1 MKRVIEITAKSHE
14 EARALAQKEVRP
26 GETITQSD
34 VLQEPTRGI
43 FGVVGN
49 PDVRIRFTIDE
60 IPAPPPVVPA
70 AAPAAP
76 PIARREPAPETCDEE
91 GTDANLDE
99 ELVDEAEDFF
109 VDEEMPAE
117 SADVGGG
124 RKPRVYTGPTGTN
137 HPDYEQI
144 IRLVHQIAALVG
156 SGEVTINEHIDGDA
170 WVIEPN
176 GENLTPFIGKHGRT
190 LDAIQYLVN
199 IVANKGREDKVKIVL
214 DAQGYRDSRHRRL
227 ISLAHRMCR
236 KVADGGRPVELE
248 PMSTVDRRTIHLAL
262 KDRTD
267 IQTYSRGI
275 EPMRRVVIAPRKGAQ
290 AGGGRRGGARPRRFN
305 GPGRF
310 GNRDQQN
317 DHRNQG
323 ESTGPRP
330 VPMFMGEDGD
340 ND

>member
-14 EARALAQKEVRP
+14 EARAAAQKEIRP
-26 GETITQSD
+26 GETITQSE

-60 IPAPPPVVPA
+60 IPAPPPDIPATVSA
-70 AAPAAP
+70 AAPVD
-76 PIARREPAPETCDEE
+76 RREPTPGTFADEFDETDIDE
-91 GTDANLDE
+91 DL
-99 ELVDEAEDFF
+99 LKEAEEIFA
-109 VDEEMPAE
+109 DEEMPAE
-117 SADVGGG
+117 SGDAGGG
-124 RKPRVYTGPTGTN
+124 RKPRVYTGPTGPN

-144 IRLVHQIAALVG
+144 IRLVRQIAALVG
-156 SGEVTINEHIDGDA
+156 SGEVTISEHIDGDT
-170 WVIEPN
+170 WVIEPK

-214 DAQGYRDSRHRRL
+214 DAQGYRESRHRRL

-248 PMSTVDRRTIHLAL
+248 PMSTGDRRTIHLAL

-275 EPMRRVVIAPRKGAQ
+275 EPMRRVVIAPRQGAN
-290 AGGGRRGGARPRRFN
+290 AGGGRRGGQRSRRFSGSN
-305 GPGRF
+305 RF
-310 GNRDQQN
+310 ADRDQQN
-317 DHRNQG
+317 DRRNQG
-323 ESTGPRP
+323 ESAGPRP

>member
-34 VLQEPTRGI
+34 ILQEPTRGI
-43 FGVVGN
+43 FGIVGN

-60 IPAPPPVVPA
+60 IPAPPPVAPKVVTPA
-70 AAPAAP
+70 TPSP
-76 PIARREPAPETCDEE
+76 RPEPEADFGDAEE
-91 GTDANLDE
+91 ATDLDE
-99 ELVDEAEDFF
+99 DLVDEAEDIY
-109 VDEEMPAE
+109 VDEEIPADAE
-117 SADVGGG
+117 AHGG
-124 RKPRVYTGPTGTN
+124 RKPRVYSGPTGTN
-137 HPDYEQI
+137 HPDYEQL
-144 IRLVHQIAALVG
+144 IRLVHQVAALVG
-156 SGEVTINEHIDGDA
+156 SGEITVSERIDGDA
-170 WVIEPN
+170 WIIEPN
-176 GENLTPFIGKHGRT
+176 GDNLTPFIGKHGRT

-236 KVADGGRPVELE
+236 KVADGGRAVELE

-290 AGGGRRGGARPRRFN
+290 AGGGRRGGQRPRRYG

-310 GNRDQQN
+310 GGRDQQGE
-317 DHRNQG
+317 HRTQG
-323 ESTGPRP
+323 EQNGPRP